1 MQNAECLPLWGR
13 WHGEAVTDEV
23 RSKLITHNS
32 KLITS
37 FPCRAGAG
45 SRRIC
50 PGSNTRRDQGPAL
63 QGRCDNQALRT
74 GQCPV
79 PTNRLC
85 GNGPSRTPVP
95 TEQFRNAFCIPIR
108 MTQKEAAEAASF
120 LWTRNYSSIF
130 FLGITRTAAIPS
142 RPTRVRPNSRVVL
155 VLSPV
160 GGVEG
165 AGVTSRST

>member
-1 MQNAECLPLWGR
+1 MAAVGERRRRSRQGEHRVPQQER
-13 WHGEAVTDEV
+13 WHGKAVTDEV
-23 RSKLITHNS
+23 RSKHITHNS

-37 FPCRAGAG
+37 SPCRAGAC

-50 PGSNTRRDQGPAL
+50 PGFNKRRDQGPAL

-95 TEQFRNAFCIPIR
+95 TEQFRNTFCI
-108 MTQKEAAEAASF
+108 
-120 LWTRNYSSIF
+120 LH
-130 FLGITRTAAIPS
+130 S
-142 RPTRVRPNSRVVL
+142 RPY
-155 VLSPV
+155 
-160 GGVEG
+160 G
-165 AGVTSRST
+165 AKRGCRSSLFSVCQKTYFLTDCRGH